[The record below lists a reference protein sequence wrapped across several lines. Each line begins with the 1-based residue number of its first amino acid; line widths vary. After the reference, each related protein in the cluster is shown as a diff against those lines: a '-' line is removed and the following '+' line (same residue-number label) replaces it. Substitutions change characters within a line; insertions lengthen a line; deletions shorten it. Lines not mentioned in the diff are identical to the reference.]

1 MKYQKLTRFVKPEE
15 ANKKWYEIDATGK
28 VLGRL
33 ASEVAKI
40 IRGKNKPSY
49 TPNMD
54 TGDYVVV
61 INADKVILKGKR
73 AEMKEYFHH
82 TMYPGGAKFK
92 SFKVAINE
100 NPEFVIRHAVRGMLP
115 KNRLGD
121 KLINH
126 LKVYTSK
133 QTNPHKA
140 QKPETL
146 SLS

>member
-15 ANKKWYEIDATGK
+15 ANKKWYQIDATGM

-40 IRGKNKPSY
+40 IRGKNKPSF

-61 INADKVILKGKR
+61 VNADKVIVKGKR
-73 AEMKEYFHH
+73 VGREGCVR
-82 TMYPGGAKFK
+82 GGVCRGGGRFRP
-92 SFKVAINE
+92 FKVAINE

-126 LKVYTSK
+126 LKVVTSG
-133 QTNPHKA
+133 QANAFKA
-140 QKPETL
+140 QKPIEIKVG
-146 SLS
+146 